1 MYKPKA
7 FIFDLD
13 GVITDTAH
21 YHFLAWQALAESIDI
36 EFDAAFNEKLKG
48 VGRMESLELILQKGN
63 KANTYTFA
71 EKEAM
76 ATQKNEHYKKLI
88 ITMTPNEVLPQIPKL
103 LQQLK
108 ADNIKIGLAS
118 ASKNA
123 FTVLGCLQ
131 MQNTFDYV
139 ADAAK
144 IPNSKPAPDVFL
156 DVANYFGLEARY
168 CIGIEDAAAGVESIH
183 RAGMF
188 AVGIGDKNSLN
199 AADILFPNTSSIDLK
214 AIYQAYNTWL
224 IKLNA

>member
-1 MYKPKA
+1 MNKPTA

-21 YHFLAWQALAESIDI
+21 YHFLAWQALAQSIGID
-36 EFDAAFNEKLKG
+36 FDAAFNENLKG

-63 KANTYTFA
+63 KANAYTLV

-76 ATQKNEHYKKLI
+76 ATQKNEHYKELI
-88 ITMTPNEVLPQIPKL
+88 VKMTPDEVLPKIPEL
-103 LQQLK
+103 LQRLQQSQV
-108 ADNIKIGLAS
+108 KIGLAS

-123 FTVLGCLQ
+123 FTVLGCLK
-131 MQNTFDYV
+131 MLGDFDYV

-156 DVANYFGLEARY
+156 DVAKHFGLDSKY
-168 CIGIEDAAAGVESIH
+168 CIGVEDAAAGVESIH

-188 AVGIGDKNSLN
+188 AVGIGDVSSLGE
-199 AADILFPNTSSIDLK
+199 ADILFPNTAAIDVD
-214 AIYQAYNTWL
+214 AIYRAYDQWFKQQA
-224 IKLNA
+224 